1 MMISITNIEN
11 SSIVEVSVNDK
22 LTEDDMK
29 QFDNFF
35 KNNVSDLEKVNLLLL
50 MDNWEGVTMKG
61 LMENIKMAKHI
72 KSINK
77 AAIVGDSKFLQ
88 TDSKIEGM
96 LPGTRVDYFKT
107 DEIEAGK
114 KWLKE

>member
-1 MMISITNIEN
+1 MIKIANIEN
-11 SSIVEVSVNDK
+11 SNIVEVSVNDK

-29 QFDNFF
+29 QFDEFF
-35 KNNVSDLEKVNLLLL
+35 ENKVSDLEKVNLLLL
-50 MDNWEGVTMKG
+50 MDNWEGMTMKG
-61 LMENIKMAKHI
+61 LMENIKMTKHI

-88 TDSKIEGM
+88 TSSKLEDL
-96 LPGTRVDYFKT
+96 LPNTRVDYFKT
-107 DEIEAGK
+107 DEKEAAQ